1 MSVDFF
7 VAVLWFHFSTWLSL
21 FFIDS
26 FFGCVLMHS
35 CMYSIVAFG
44 VFFAFLVFWT
54 SIFSLI
60 LRRSSDV
67 MTPDVV
73 PVLFVLMGF
82 AGLVCFKCLPL
93 CGIWFLLFKLVL
105 VKSWLAEALVVFDGI
120 FALTWIDNHSR
131 SYSLF
136 LCWFHLHVCI
146 FARRPLSIEK
156 AMLV

>member
-54 SIFSLI
+54 SSFSLI

-73 PVLFVLMGF
+73 PVLFVLMVF
-82 AGLVCFKCLPL
+82 VGLAYFKCLSL
-93 CGIWFLLFKLVL
+93 CGFDSCCSSLCEAFVCRGIGCVWRDSLAWLGLILITILALSLFFCVDFILVFAFLLGDLYL
-105 VKSWLAEALVVFDGI
+105 
-120 FALTWIDNHSR
+120 
-131 SYSLF
+131 
-136 LCWFHLHVCI
+136 
-146 FARRPLSIEK
+146 
-156 AMLV
+156 